1 MRVAF
6 VTRKRLCAGIQCLVD
21 LGFGFAVVVGDAVG
35 SAEVCH
41 GEEGECGEE
50 WFFHKME
57 GRCLCKRVARVKEKN
72 ANSLR

>member
-1 MRVAF
+1 MRVTF
-6 VTRKRLCAGIQCLVD
+6 VTGERLRTGVQRLVD

-50 WFFHKME
+50 WLSHKME
-57 GRCLCKRVARVKEKN
+57 GRCLCKRIARVK
-72 ANSLR
+72 